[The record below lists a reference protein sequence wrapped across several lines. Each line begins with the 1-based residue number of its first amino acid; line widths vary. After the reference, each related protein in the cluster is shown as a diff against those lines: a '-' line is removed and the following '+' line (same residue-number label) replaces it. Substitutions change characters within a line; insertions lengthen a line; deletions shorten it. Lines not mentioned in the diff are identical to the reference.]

1 MGFMQ
6 ATLSEASA
14 RTGPVSSWA
23 PRVCGA
29 ARGVWNA
36 VPRPTQAT
44 AGGHRRSRR
53 CYVDFY
59 SNRLRLPGRPG
70 GRVAGAAG
78 SGVVDQHPAHDLP
91 VLEILVALVERVQCV
106 RGGDQL
112 VELELALVVQAQQLD
127 DVVLRVGGAEQRSLD
142 GLAEQGH

>member
-1 MGFMQ
+1 
-6 ATLSEASA
+6 A
-14 RTGPVSSWA
+14 RLWSGA
-23 PRVCGA
+23 RRVECGA
-29 ARGVWNA
+29 APHSGNR
-36 VPRPTQAT
+36 
-44 AGGHRRSRR
+44 RRSAQKPTM
-53 CYVDFY
+53 
-59 SNRLRLPGRPG
+59 LRGLLQQPPAFAGAAGWPG

-142 GLAEQGH
+142 GLAEQG